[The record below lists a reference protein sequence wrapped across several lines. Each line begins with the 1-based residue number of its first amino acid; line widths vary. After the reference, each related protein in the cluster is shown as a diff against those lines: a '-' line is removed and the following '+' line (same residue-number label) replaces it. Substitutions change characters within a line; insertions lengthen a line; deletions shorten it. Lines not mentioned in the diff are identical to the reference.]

1 MGEKKGKFIAIEGID
16 GSGKSAHAGFI
27 TDYLRRRGYDVY
39 YTEEPSRGRIGR
51 LLREYLKDE
60 STLSL
65 ADAFLF
71 AADRAEHLQHEIMP
85 AVEEGKIVVCERYK
99 YSSFAYQSAQGQDLK
114 MLKDIHFFAPNP
126 DLVLY
131 LDVTPE
137 EGVDRCDKG
146 EKFETVDFLT
156 KVRDVYEKLADEPS
170 NNFKRIDAMP
180 DKMTVRDSVISAVQE
195 FLNGNG
201 HPIPEKE

>member
-1 MGEKKGKFIAIEGID
+1 M
-16 GSGKSAHAGFI
+16 
-27 TDYLRRRGYDVY
+27 
-39 YTEEPSRGRIGR
+39 
-51 LLREYLKDE
+51 KDE

-71 AADRAEHLQHEIMP
+71 AADRAEHLQFEIEP
-85 AVEEGKIVVCERYK
+85 ALKDGKIVVCERYK
-99 YSSFAYQSAQGQDLK
+99 YSSFAYQSAQGQDLQ
-114 MLKDIHFFAPNP
+114 MLKDIHFFAPDP
-126 DLVLY
+126 DLTIY

-137 EGVDRCDKG
+137 EGLSRCDRG
-146 EKFETVDFLT
+146 EKFENIEFLT
-156 KVRDVYEKLADEPS
+156 KVRDVYEKLAHDEA

-180 DKMTVRDSVISAVQE
+180 DKMAVKDSVIKAVQD

>member
-1 MGEKKGKFIAIEGID
+1 MGEKGKFIALEGID

-27 TDYLRRRGYDVY
+27 TDYLRRRGYTVF

-85 AVEEGKIVVCERYK
+85 AIKEGKIVVCERYK
-99 YSSFAYQSAQGQDLK
+99 FSSFAYQSVQGQDIK
-114 MLKDIHFFAPNP
+114 MLKDIHFFAPDP
-126 DLVLY
+126 DLTIL
-131 LDVTPE
+131 LDLEPKA
-137 EGVDRCDKG
+137 GVERCSRG
-146 EKFETVDFLT
+146 EKFETEDFLT
-156 KVRDVYEKLADEPS
+156 KVRDAYLDLAKEFP
-170 NNFKRIDAMP
+170 NFHIVDATP
-180 DKMTVRDSVISAVQE
+180 DKMTVKDNVIKVVQD
-195 FLNGNG
+195 FLDNNG
-201 HPIPEKE
+201 HPRPDQE